1 MDFDIVKIVT
11 DKFVEIKGI
20 LKLADEDVFLV
31 MDVDIDNIL
40 IGIQYNETKI
50 TEKMRLQIIAKLGPL
65 KRYLI
70 CNHII
75 VNARTVLF
83 QGTSKRGGINGL
95 EM

>member
-11 DKFVEIKGI
+11 DKFVEIRGI

-31 MDVDIDNIL
+31 MDVDTDNIL

-50 TEKMRLQIIAKLGPL
+50 TGKMRMQILAKLSPF
-65 KRYLI
+65 KEYLI

-75 VNARTVLF
+75 INERTVLF
-83 QGTSKRGGINGL
+83 QGTSKRG
-95 EM
+95 EK

>member
-1 MDFDIVKIVT
+1 MDFDIVKIIT

-31 MDVDIDNIL
+31 MDVDTDNIL

-75 VNARTVLF
+75 INERTVLF
-83 QGTSKRGGINGL
+83 QGTSKRG
-95 EM
+95 EK